1 MGIVN
6 VTPDSFSDG
15 GRFLDADAAVAHGLA
30 LVDAGADLLD
40 VGGESTRPGA
50 VAVDEAEERRR
61 VLPVVERL
69 AAAAGVPVS
78 IDTMKARVA
87 TAAIEVGATVVN
99 DVTAGRGDDAMLGA
113 AGKAGVGYVAMHM
126 LGDPRSMQDAPSYD
140 DVVREVG
147 DFLVERLDAARA
159 AGIAHEALAADPGIG
174 FGKTVA
180 HNLTL
185 LAHLDVLVARLGVP
199 VLVGTSRKRFLGT
212 VLCDVAG
219 TAGEPLPED
228 RGDATLAT
236 VVWALDAGARIVR
249 VHEPRSAARAVAL
262 LDVMHDVAA

>member
-15 GRFLDADAAVAHGLA
+15 GRFLDADAAVAHGVA

-40 VGGESTRPGA
+40 IGGESTRPGA
-50 VAVDEAEERRR
+50 AAVDEVEERRR
-61 VLPVVERL
+61 ILPVVARL

-78 IDTMKARVA
+78 IDTTKAGVA
-87 TAAIEVGATVVN
+87 TAAIEAGATVVN
-99 DVTAGRGDDAMLGA
+99 DVTAGRGDAAMLGA
-113 AGKAGVGYVAMHM
+113 VAAARVGYVAMHM
-126 LGDPRSMQDAPSYD
+126 LGDPRSMQDAPRYD

-147 DFLVERLDAARA
+147 DFLVERLDAAGA

-185 LAHLDVLVARLGVP
+185 LAHLDELVARVRVP
-199 VLVGTSRKRFLGT
+199 VLVGTSRKRFLGA
-212 VLCDVAG
+212 VLRNVAG
-219 TAGEPLPED
+219 VAGEPIPED
-228 RGDATLAT
+228 RDDGTLAS
-236 VVWALDAGARIVR
+236 VMWALDAGARIVR

-262 LDVMHDVAA
+262 LTVMHHVAA